1 MNPGTQD
8 LHCLEYGV
16 ILDMTRVQMQGKM
29 CWNRRIFALVTDC
42 TAHVT
47 KIVSLINALG
57 TNALVCAWEAYF

>member
-16 ILDMTRVQMQGKM
+16 ILDMTRVQMQGIVS
-29 CWNRRIFALVTDC
+29 CVVRSSCVGTEEFLHWSQTC

-47 KIVSLINALG
+47 KMSA
-57 TNALVCAWEAYF
+57 